1 MLKPAK
7 LFEIR
12 LCGFQ
17 TVLYGTLG
25 VPWSFSGDCVRCE
38 GFLDRGVPGALNSQP
53 SLLPFSLYLELSHL
67 ILVEERFLR

>member
-17 TVLYGTLG
+17 TVLHGTLG

-38 GFLDRGVPGALNSQP
+38 GFLDRQVPGALNFHL
-53 SLLPFSLYLELSHL
+53 LLPFILYLGLSHL
-67 ILVEERFLR
+67 ILVEERFLW

>member
-17 TVLYGTLG
+17 TVLHGTLG

-38 GFLDRGVPGALNSQP
+38 GFLDRGVPGALNFQP
-53 SLLPFSLYLELSHL
+53 SSTSIHFVSWAFTPNFS
-67 ILVEERFLR
+67 